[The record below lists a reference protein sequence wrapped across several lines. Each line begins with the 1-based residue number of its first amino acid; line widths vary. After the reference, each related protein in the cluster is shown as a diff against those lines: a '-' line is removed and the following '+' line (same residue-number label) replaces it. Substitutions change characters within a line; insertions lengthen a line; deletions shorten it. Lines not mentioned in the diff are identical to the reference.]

1 MLLWLDLQRIVAELD
16 SEDMDMAEED
26 FEALE
31 SSLGSLVIVSSADD
45 ELIRAGMAITF
56 FPQ

>member
-1 MLLWLDLQRIVAELD
+1 
-16 SEDMDMAEED
+16 MDMAEED